1 VTRVRRAEPG
11 EIDAVRQLLTAALLE
26 PPPSLADAVAGR
38 QVHVAVAGSDTH
50 DSESATR
57 VVGCLVRLPPAETP
71 DAERV
76 AACVESLDPTRR
88 PFDPAAWRDRTT
100 ATHVDSVAV
109 ARGRRG
115 DGVGTALV
123 ESAVDATD
131 AASGDATGAAPPG
144 DATGAA
150 ASGDATDA
158 AASGDATGAAA
169 SGDTTAAAP
178 PGDTSDPSTDS
189 SPLTVAFRPAVRP
202 FYESLDFTL
211 VSAPDGE
218 RLVGWW
224 AGDG

>member
-1 VTRVRRAEPG
+1 MTRVRRAAAADT
-11 EIDAVRQLLTAALLE
+11 DAVRRLLTAALLE
-26 PPPSLADAVAGR
+26 PPPSLSAAVAAGR
-38 QVHVAVAGSDTH
+38 VHVALGGASDGPQKS
-50 DSESATR
+50 DSTAR
-57 VVGCLVRLPPAETP
+57 LVGCLVRLPPAETP
-71 DAERV
+71 DAGHV
-76 AACVESLDPTRR
+76 AATVETLPPDRR

-123 ESAVDATD
+123 ESAVDA
-131 AASGDATGAAPPG
+131 AAAAPPG
-144 DATGAA
+144 DATDAA

-158 AASGDATGAAA
+158 AASGDA
-169 SGDTTAAAP
+169 
-178 PGDTSDPSTDS
+178 SDPSTDS

-202 FYESLDFTL
+202 FYESLGFTV

-224 AGDG
+224 VGDG